1 MRNICKAMDDRGALP
16 GIVPTGGWGFHWG
29 NGPAWDNVLLYLPY
43 FVYLYRGD
51 KTILEESA
59 ASILRYLHYL
69 TTRVNEEGLIKIGLG
84 DWCPPARGSD
94 QYKAPLEFTDT
105 VLSMDIAEKAAYI
118 FGVLGMAPQQTF
130 AASLAAQFRAAVRE
144 RLVDFSTMTAAGNCQ
159 TSQAMALFYGVFEP
173 GERPAAF
180 DRLLRLIEEQDGHM
194 DTGVLGGRVIFHVLT
209 DFGRSDLAFNMI
221 VRPDFPSYG
230 NWVARG
236 ATSLWE
242 DFQPEGGDVTSH
254 NHHFWGDI
262 SRWFIQALA
271 GIRFN
276 PHRRSLLEADIRP
289 SFVPQLDSASGFH
302 LAPAGKIASSW
313 VREGGEI
320 RLTVEFPA
328 DMTGRISLEPG
339 YVFDDGLAV
348 KPAASGEYR
357 IHTV

>member
-1 MRNICKAMDDRGALP
+1 
-16 GIVPTGGWGFHWG
+16 
-29 NGPAWDNVLLYLPY
+29 
-43 FVYLYRGD
+43 
-51 KTILEESA
+51 
-59 ASILRYLHYL
+59 
-69 TTRVNEEGLIKIGLG
+69 
-84 DWCPPARGSD
+84 
-94 QYKAPLEFTDT
+94 
-105 VLSMDIAEKAAYI
+105 
-118 FGVLGMAPQQTF
+118 
-130 AASLAAQFRAAVRE
+130 
-144 RLVDFSTMTAAGNCQ
+144 
-159 TSQAMALFYGVFEP
+159 
-173 GERPAAF
+173 
-180 DRLLRLIEEQDGHM
+180 M

-262 SRWFIQALA
+262 SSWFIQALA

-339 YVFDDGLAV
+339 LCLRRRPGRKTRRLRRI
-348 KPAASGEYR
+348 SHSYR
-357 IHTV
+357 IKNTGSLLP